1 MSNLPHAASGG
12 TVKSALAKLD
22 EDDNCGGKIQ
32 LGRVLMMT
40 IISLVLRV
48 CSVSCSLT
56 PIPSVIM
63 FGKRPPLSPFLASCR
78 FIGCKLRCLLG
89 CADDG
94 TANLTNFGVRPP
106 GVVLDSTSFVM
117 ERRVDFGSVCCSL
130 DCPAAAPAVDA
141 AFVFVEQF

>member
-22 EDDNCGGKIQ
+22 EDDNCGGNIQ
-32 LGRVLMMT
+32 FSGVLMMT
-40 IISLVLRV
+40 IISLVVRV

-56 PIPSVIM
+56 PMPSVIM

-78 FIGCKLRCLLG
+78 FIDWD
-89 CADDG
+89 AQM
-94 TANLTNFGVRPP
+94 TAQRISPIFCVRPP

-117 ERRVDFGSVCCSL
+117 KRRVDFGSVCCSL